1 MRLDFG
7 GYKLSQLTTLDSSS
21 GVLGLDEFLKSLQR
35 NYFSNIHIR
44 KYSSAENKMN
54 MALDMICPISLLEML
69 GHFNKGRWGQDSKGN
84 SLLKESFKALCIE
97 NKTNYL
103 DIEELT
109 LFFNDTSI
117 VIKRLYNRSIPEQL
131 DNILTEIANHY
142 VFFTKG
148 LTERPYE
155 IFVPV
160 FEDKLNN
167 VSNVSQEKQIA
178 QQIPKTYFEYWGIYL
193 DSEDEALIY
202 DLSKNSFIPAYL
214 DFYMLED

>member
-1 MRLDFG
+1 
-7 GYKLSQLTTLDSSS
+7 
-21 GVLGLDEFLKSLQR
+21 
-35 NYFSNIHIR
+35 
-44 KYSSAENKMN
+44 
-54 MALDMICPISLLEML
+54 ML

-84 SLLKESFKALCIE
+84 SVLQEIFKTLCLQ
-97 NKTNYL
+97 NKTKNL

-109 LFFNDTSI
+109 LFFKDTSV
-117 VIKRLYNRSIPEQL
+117 VIKRLYNCSIPEQL

-160 FEDKLNN
+160 FEDKLQH
-167 VSNVSQEKQIA
+167 VSKDDSQKKINTQLS
-178 QQIPKTYFEYWGIYL
+178 PKTYFEYWGIYL

-202 DLSKNSFIPAYL
+202 DLNKNSFIPANL